1 MRRTGNIM
9 KKRIMHNTMA
19 ADKQDIP
26 ADGRRSDLPIRWL
39 FPRDPFGNILFV
51 KRMLTGIIG
60 IFTYPGVRLVNRTR
74 VSGMEHLH
82 RLPMTDVLFVSN
94 HQTYF
99 ADVILLFHI
108 FSASKWGLRQ
118 LDLPCYLL
126 WPRARNYYIAAEET
140 MLEGG
145 WLPRLFTYAG
155 AVTIRRNWR
164 RAGQDIQGH
173 ADLQAPLKIRR
184 ALSCGWVITFPQG
197 TTTPD
202 APVRKGTANIIKS
215 YQPLVVPVRI
225 DGLRQAFGKKGLR
238 LRKPGSRLSV
248 SFLPPVRF
256 DPATELADIQQF
268 LEDHLLLSEP
278 KSATTDRPPSP

>member
-1 MRRTGNIM
+1 MKTRLITNPMREDYQDNPAEGRRTGF
-9 KKRIMHNTMA
+9 RT
-19 ADKQDIP
+19 
-26 ADGRRSDLPIRWL
+26 GRLL
-39 FPRDPFGNILFV
+39 PRDAFGNILFV

-60 IFTYPGVRLVNRTR
+60 IFTYPGVHLLNRTR
-74 VSGMEHLH
+74 TTGMEHL
-82 RLPMTDVLFVSN
+82 RNLPMTDVLFVSN

-99 ADVILLFHI
+99 ADVILLFHL
-108 FSASKWGLRQ
+108 FSAHKWGLRQ
-118 LDLPCYLL
+118 LDFPIYLL

-173 ADLQAPLKIRR
+173 ADLQAPLKIRK

-197 TTTPD
+197 TTTPG

-225 DGLRQAFGKKGLR
+225 DGLRKAFDKKGLR
-238 LRKPGSRLSV
+238 LRKPGSRLRV

-256 DPATELADIQQF
+256 EPAAELSSIQEF
-268 LEDHLLLSEP
+268 LENHLLGPDAEAIVSGG
-278 KSATTDRPPSP
+278 R

>member
-1 MRRTGNIM
+1 MKTRLITNPMREDYQDNPAEGRRTGF
-9 KKRIMHNTMA
+9 RT
-19 ADKQDIP
+19 D
-26 ADGRRSDLPIRWL
+26 RLL
-39 FPRDPFGNILFV
+39 PRDAFGNILFV

-60 IFTYPGVRLVNRTR
+60 IFTYPGVHLLNRTR
-74 VSGMEHLH
+74 TTGMEHL
-82 RLPMTDVLFVSN
+82 RNLPMTDVLFVSN

-99 ADVILLFHI
+99 ADVILLFHL
-108 FSASKWGLRQ
+108 FSAHKWGLRQ
-118 LDLPCYLL
+118 LDFPIYLL

-173 ADLQAPLKIRR
+173 ADLQAPLKIRK

-197 TTTPD
+197 TTTPG

-225 DGLRQAFGKKGLR
+225 DGLRKAFDKKGLR
-238 LRKPGSRLSV
+238 LRKPGSRLRV

-256 DPATELADIQQF
+256 EPAAELSSIQEF
-268 LEDHLLLSEP
+268 LENHLLGPDAE
-278 KSATTDRPPSP
+278 ATVSGGR